1 MDINKVILEA
11 GIDADYIEDDSVE
24 GCDHFYVYFD
34 NGLVI
39 SILRG
44 VHPTGKVLGDP
55 STGEAEA
62 ALLKVTFGGL
72 VPFDPEGVPLQQ
84 ELNAE
89 RLTAFIKESQ
99 ARPNLS
105 FEEILGDAVNIINL

>member
-1 MDINKVILEA
+1 MDINKVILDA
-11 GIDADYIEDDSVE
+11 GIDPDYIEDDSIE
-24 GCDHFYVYFD
+24 ACDHFYVYFD
-34 NGLVI
+34 NGLVV

-55 STGEAEA
+55 STGDAEA

-72 VPFDPEGVPLQQ
+72 LPYNTEEVPLQKN
-84 ELNAE
+84 LNTE

-105 FEEILGDAVNIINL
+105 FDEILGNAGIVGL